1 MSLTLFYAPT
11 TCAMVPYINLTEAKA
26 RFDVHRIN
34 MRKGENK
41 TADYLAINPQH
52 KVPALI
58 IDGRV
63 LTENV
68 AIQIW
73 IARTYPQAQLLPSDP
88 WYEVK
93 AISLMSFFSSGIH
106 PHLARINSP
115 LKYCNMP
122 GVEEPMRRTAA
133 AQVAENF
140 AIVEKMLTGREFF
153 LEHYTAPD
161 AYFFWCFRRAVEFK
175 LDLEP
180 YPACRAHF
188 ARLQERPSVAALLK
202 FEAEVLADFAK
213 A

>member
-1 MSLTLFYAPT
+1 
-11 TCAMVPYINLTEAKA
+11 
-26 RFDVHRIN
+26 
-34 MRKGENK
+34 
-41 TADYLAINPQH
+41 
-52 KVPALI
+52 
-58 IDGRV
+58 V

-73 IARTYPQAQLLPSDP
+73 IARTYPQAHLLPSDP
-88 WYEVK
+88 WDEVK

-106 PHLARINSP
+106 PHLSRINSP

-153 LEHYTAPD
+153 FEHYTAPD

-180 YPACRAHF
+180 YPACHAHYV
-188 ARLQERPSVAALLK
+188 RLKERPSVAALLR
-202 FEAEVLADFAK
+202 FEAEVLAGFAK